1 MIYGLQDVPYYTTTL
16 YYVTSKEP
24 AFGSPKNLDSDSQHW
39 WTKQKNADML
49 LVCVQVC
56 GWRDASCPF
65 SFSYCWKPLP
75 VAALVAAAAGEA
87 VVVEEAGIPV
97 QAAT

>member
-1 MIYGLQDVPYYTTTL
+1 
-16 YYVTSKEP
+16 
-24 AFGSPKNLDSDSQHW
+24 
-39 WTKQKNADML
+39 ML